1 MPRLYPATALALI
14 AAFLGGIGLT
24 ILLGNTNRGADRF
37 ADCRETRVAGG
48 SGSIGGPFE
57 LISETG
63 ETVTD
68 ADIITGPTLIYFG
81 YTFCPDVCPL
91 DVARNAVATEIL
103 EERGTMLT
111 PVFIS
116 IDPERDGVDEVA
128 SFTDAMHPRMI
139 GLTGSLEQVDAA
151 SDAYRTYFNRHNGE
165 DPDYLVVDHST
176 FSYLVFP
183 GHGFVEF
190 FRREVAPED
199 MADRISCFIDAAA

>member
-1 MPRLYPATALALI
+1 
-14 AAFLGGIGLT
+14 
-24 ILLGNTNRGADRF
+24 
-37 ADCRETRVAGG
+37 
-48 SGSIGGPFE
+48 
-57 LISETG
+57 
-63 ETVTD
+63 
-68 ADIITGPTLIYFG
+68 
-81 YTFCPDVCPL
+81 
-91 DVARNAVATEIL
+91 
-103 EERGTMLT
+103 MLT

-165 DPDYLVVDHST
+165 DPDYYLVDHST